1 MSAYE
6 VRIVDWSSDVCSS
19 DLCCRSSSSG
29 VRAGDGSRAPLPRAA
44 GLPLEQGALPQSQ
57 APAKSA
63 GPPPLIEVIPQIE
76 SLGRCGVRNS
86 VVSFVAPVLQ
96 RLARDP
102 LEHDALRSEEHTTEL
117 QSLMRTPYAVF
128 CLTRTITKTSS
139 NPQ

>member
-76 SLGRCGVRNS
+76 SIGRCGLRKPVVRL
-86 VVSFVAPVLQ
+86 VAPVLQ

-102 LEHDALRSEEHTTEL
+102 LEHDALAAGHAPVPLAAIGLRRRAREH
-117 QSLMRTPYAVF
+117 RHTP
-128 CLTRTITKTSS
+128 T
-139 NPQ
+139 PG